1 MSRFG
6 AKRGKR
12 LPGAEFSWD
21 TEGGGEPDTAPT
33 PLFPKY
39 AVPIAKPLTQEER
52 NEVDYYRRLR
62 ETIHDGPYYTV
73 LSAPPSHKPGAGGG
87 VGGGAA
93 ARNGQF
99 DPFQGM
105 ATYGQ
110 RYLKKTRTLPRLSAR
125 PYAMNFFPKELWSTL
140 DPKYVGLQAGG
151 ANGLGSLLRGG
162 QAKRGFEDEEE
173 EEEEGPS
180 RKKREAG
187 DEDEEGS
194 EAGEKRRGR
203 GEDDDLLDGDEEE
216 GEEEIVDD
224 DFEDD
229 EEDMGG
235 DYNAEQ
241 YFDGGDDDAD
251 GYDGGGGEG
260 DNDTY

>member
-6 AKRGKR
+6 ANRGKK
-12 LPGAEFSWD
+12 LPGAEFSWE
-21 TEGGGEPDTAPT
+21 TEGGREPDTAPT

-39 AVPIAKPLTQEER
+39 SVPVARVLKEEER
-52 NEVDYYRRLR
+52 TQVDYYRRLR

-73 LSAPPSHKPGAGGG
+73 LSAPPSSQR
-87 VGGGAA
+87 GGAMA
-93 ARNGQF
+93 ARKAQF

-110 RYLKKTRTLPRLSAR
+110 RYLKKTRTLPKLSGR
-125 PYAMNFFPKELWSTL
+125 PYVMNFFPKELWSTL
-140 DPKYVGLQAGG
+140 DPKYVGLQTAG
-151 ANGLGSLLRGG
+151 ANGFGALLRGE
-162 QAKRGFEDEEE
+162 QKRGFEDEEE
-173 EEEEGPS
+173 DEEEEVGPS
-180 RKKREAG
+180 RKRREAGG

-194 EAGEKRRGR
+194 ETGEKRKRRAG
-203 GEDDDLLDGDEEE
+203 GEDEDLLDEDEDE
-216 GEEEIVDD
+216 GEDEIVDD

-241 YFDGGDDDAD
+241 YFDGGDDDGD

>member
-6 AKRGKR
+6 ANRGKK

-21 TEGGGEPDTAPT
+21 TEGGGEPDNAPT

-39 AVPIAKPLTQEER
+39 SAPTSKPLTDEER
-52 NEVDYYRRLR
+52 SQVDYYRQLR
-62 ETIHDGPYYTV
+62 DMIHDGPYYTV
-73 LSAPPSHKPGAGGG
+73 LSAPPSSQK
-87 VGGGAA
+87 GGAA
-93 ARNGQF
+93 AARKAQF

-110 RYLKKTRTLPRLSAR
+110 RYLKKTRTLPKLSGR
-125 PYAMNFFPKELWSTL
+125 PYVMNFFPKELWSTL
-140 DPKYVGLQAGG
+140 DPKYVGLQVGG
-151 ANGLGSLLRGG
+151 ANGFGSILRGG
-162 QAKRGFEDEEE
+162 QKRGFEDDEDDEDV
-173 EEEEGPS
+173 GPS
-180 RKKREAG
+180 RKKIAADGE
-187 DEDEEGS
+187 EDEEGS
-194 EAGEKRRGR
+194 ESGEKPKRG
-203 GEDDDLLDGDEEE
+203 GMEDDDLLDEDEDG

-241 YFDGGDDDAD
+241 YFDGGDDDGD
-251 GYDGGGGEG
+251 GYDGGGDG

>member
-6 AKRGKR
+6 ANRGKK

-21 TEGGGEPDTAPT
+21 TEGGGEPDNAPT

-39 AVPIAKPLTQEER
+39 SAPIAKSLTEEER
-52 NEVDYYRRLR
+52 SQVDYYRRLR
-62 ETIHDGPYYTV
+62 EMIHDGPYYTV
-73 LSAPPSHKPGAGGG
+73 LSAPPSSQK
-87 VGGGAA
+87 GGAA
-93 ARNGQF
+93 AARKAQF

-110 RYLKKTRTLPRLSAR
+110 RYLKKTRTLPKLSGR
-125 PYAMNFFPKELWSTL
+125 PYVMNFFPKELWSTL

-151 ANGLGSLLRGG
+151 ANGFGSLLRGG
-162 QAKRGFEDEEE
+162 QKRGFEDEEE
-173 EEEEGPS
+173 DEDVGPS
-180 RKKREAG
+180 RKKAAADGE
-187 DEDEEGS
+187 EDEEGS
-194 EAGEKRRGR
+194 EVGEKRKRRAG
-203 GEDDDLLDGDEEE
+203 GEDEDLLDEDEDG

-241 YFDGGDDDAD
+241 YFDGGDEDGD
-251 GYDGGGGEG
+251 GYDGGGDG